1 MRGQAAISFGVTLDW
16 SRKWHEFSEPVIT
29 LLRSGVHLRR
39 GQWRSSVNVRRYNK
53 TTFFQLV
60 DDVNLKKK
68 SRFARNLLFLIW
80 TQNCSSTSTL
90 GANNG

>member
-16 SRKWHEFSEPVIT
+16 SRKWQEFSEPVIT

-39 GQWRSSVNVRRYNK
+39 GQWRSNVRRYSK

-68 SRFARNLLFLIW
+68 VALLVIFYF
-80 TQNCSSTSTL
+80 
-90 GANNG
+90 

>member
-1 MRGQAAISFGVTLDW
+1 MLHLIGRG
-16 SRKWHEFSEPVIT
+16 KWQEFSEPVIT

-39 GQWRSSVNVRRYNK
+39 GQWRSSVNVRRYSK

-68 SRFARNLLFLIW
+68 VALLVIFYF
-80 TQNCSSTSTL
+80 
-90 GANNG
+90 